1 MFCTSRFNTA
11 KTWYENSHGRSL
23 LRFNELYQNNN
34 NRFTPRDIQK
44 NLNTTVRKVGKEKG
58 TALPSRTA
66 GSFAAAAVASTTTPE
81 GALKAT
87 EAESES
93 ETVTELVVQ

>member
-1 MFCTSRFNTA
+1 MFQRVVS
-11 KTWYENSHGRSL
+11 KY
-23 LRFNELYQNNN
+23 YN
-34 NRFTPRDIQK
+34 NRFTPRDIR
-44 NLNTTVRKVGKEKG
+44 NLNTTVRKVGKGKG
-58 TALPSRTA
+58 AALPSRTA

-93 ETVTELVVQ
+93 RTVTELVVQ